1 MPKPNGRSVLAI
13 ALALLD
19 DRVALLMERE
29 FSLEK
34 LFEFSED
41 SQQQN
46 WGTLYNGNMRS
57 EQKLHY
63 L

>member
-46 WGTLYNGNMRS
+46 WGALYNSNMRS